1 MRKQTTNEQKEAAW
15 IEFIGRNTEPVQLEL
30 EIDGSSL
37 TRHFNDYVNFA
48 ISLSHQEFYAMKDD
62 NPSFPL
68 IDHIRRAHLEYVIK
82 ENVARKEFRRRLEYI
97 RDKFGIR

>member
-1 MRKQTTNEQKEAAW
+1 
-15 IEFIGRNTEPVQLEL
+15 
-30 EIDGSSL
+30 
-37 TRHFNDYVNFA
+37 
-48 ISLSHQEFYAMKDD
+48 MKDD

>member
-1 MRKQTTNEQKEAAW
+1 MRKQTTN
-15 IEFIGRNTEPVQLEL
+15 EPVQLEL

-37 TRHFNDYVNFA
+37 TKHFNDYVNFA
-48 ISLSHQEFYAMKDD
+48 TSLSHQEFYAMKDD

-82 ENVARKEFRRRLEYI
+82 ENVARKEFRRGLSTYAIVLGSTNPGLRPLLLGEHHA
-97 RDKFGIR
+97 

>member
-1 MRKQTTNEQKEAAW
+1 MRKRTTN
-15 IEFIGRNTEPVQLEL
+15 EPVQLEL
-30 EIDGSSL
+30 ELDGTSL
-37 TRHFNDYVNFA
+37 TKHFKDYVIFA
-48 ISLSHQEFYAMKDD
+48 MSLSHQEFYAMKDD

-68 IDHIRRAHLEYVIK
+68 IDHIRRAHLQYEIK

>member
-1 MRKQTTNEQKEAAW
+1 MAQALSLGAMLKAKLAEKQQ
-15 IEFIGRNTEPVQLEL
+15 PVQLEL

-37 TRHFNDYVNFA
+37 TKHFNDYVNFA
-48 ISLSHQEFYAMKDD
+48 TSLSHQEFYAMKDD

-82 ENVARKEFRRRLEYI
+82 ENVARKEFRRRLGYI
-97 RDKFGIR
+97 RDRYGIR